1 MGTGHITIDRSRIY
15 EDAIKA
21 YKKKPELANYFNVF
35 VTFAGEKA
43 VDFGGVSCN
52 FFSGFWEGAYV
63 EMFDGATLLAPACH
77 ADVDTD
83 HFRVLERILS
93 HGYLCCG
100 FLPTRVSQETL
111 VQSFLSF

>member
-1 MGTGHITIDRSRIY
+1 MWVQDRSRIY

-43 VDFGGVSCN
+43 VDFGGVSCD

-63 EMFDGATLLAPACH
+63 EMFDGATLLAPASTRTTFGFWSGFYLMGISV
-77 ADVDTD
+77 VDSYL
-83 HFRVLERILS
+83 LEFHRRL
-93 HGYLCCG
+93 
-100 FLPTRVSQETL
+100 
-111 VQSFLSF
+111 